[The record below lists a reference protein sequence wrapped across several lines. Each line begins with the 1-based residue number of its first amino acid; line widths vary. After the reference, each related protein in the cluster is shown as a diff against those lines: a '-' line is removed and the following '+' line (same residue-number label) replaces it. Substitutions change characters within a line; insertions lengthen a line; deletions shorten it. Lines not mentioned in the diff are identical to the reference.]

1 MYKKLEKS
9 DNKFNLVNMEEKHDV
24 DYKMFGLIKVRPIGV
39 TKLNILSMLFL
50 EFVGLLAMQWET
62 VYQIYFFQN

>member
-9 DNKFNLVNMEEKHDV
+9 DDKFNLVNKEGKNDV

-39 TKLNILSMLFL
+39 TKLNVLSMLFL
-50 EFVGLLAMQWET
+50 EFVGILAM
-62 VYQIYFFQN
+62 